1 MKKKSEPIKAPT
13 LEPIDERSEYAKEV
27 ANNEYVFK
35 ELVRVVRPDI
45 YVLMD
50 ILDKTRINTLM
61 LFQVIRSANS
71 IAMGSQ
77 YGKVVVQIENGVV
90 TFVHGEESKKL
101 NELLVR
107 PEIKIGSN

>member
-1 MKKKSEPIKAPT
+1 MKKKSDNKKLPELI
-13 LEPIDERSEYAKEV
+13 PIDGKSEYAKEV

-71 IAMGSQ
+71 IAMGSK
-77 YGKVVVQIENGVV
+77 YGKVIVQIENGVV

-101 NELLVR
+101 NELLVT
-107 PEIKIGSN
+107 PEKKI

>member
-1 MKKKSEPIKAPT
+1 MKKKSVKSKEPEFK
-13 LEPIDERSEYAKEV
+13 PISDQSEYAKEV

-61 LFQVIRSANS
+61 LFHVIRSANS
-71 IAMGSQ
+71 IAMGSK
-77 YGKVVVQIENGVV
+77 YGKVIVQIENGVV

-101 NELLVR
+101 NELLVT
-107 PEIKIGSN
+107 PEIKV